1 MSKNDER
8 VLQLK
13 KLIETKK
20 AELFIQKFVPIT
32 NCVLD
37 MEDKKYNLNVLQ
49 EKELEFL
56 MVKLNAYAMSADN
69 LKIDLVISG
78 YGVNEWLTDISRKL
92 AIITDKKKR
101 DELKALEAKLDKML
115 SDEKKTELEL
125 DEIATLLKQ
134 CGIQNEGSI
143 GKMKG
148 ENICLQ

>member
-20 AELFIQKFVPIT
+20 AELSTQRFVPMT

-56 MVKLNAYAMSADN
+56 MVKLNAYSMSADN
-69 LKIDLVISG
+69 LKINLVISG
-78 YGVNEWLTDISRKL
+78 YGVNEWLTDISGKL
-92 AIITDKKKR
+92 AVIIDKKKR
-101 DELKALEAKLDKML
+101 DELKTLESKLDKML

-125 DEIATLLKQ
+125 DEIAALLK
-134 CGIQNEGSI
+134 
-143 GKMKG
+143 
-148 ENICLQ
+148 

>member
-20 AELFIQKFVPIT
+20 AELSTQRFVPIT

-125 DEIATLLKQ
+125 DEIAALLK
-134 CGIQNEGSI
+134 
-143 GKMKG
+143 
-148 ENICLQ
+148 

>member
-20 AELFIQKFVPIT
+20 SELSTQRFVPMT

-56 MVKLNAYAMSADN
+56 MVKLNAYVMSADN

-78 YGVNEWLTDISRKL
+78 YGVNEWLADISSKL

-101 DELKALEAKLDKML
+101 DELKVLEAKLDKML

-125 DEIATLLKQ
+125 DEIAALLK
-134 CGIQNEGSI
+134 
-143 GKMKG
+143 
-148 ENICLQ
+148 

>member
-78 YGVNEWLTDISRKL
+78 YGVNEWLADISGKL
-92 AIITDKKKR
+92 AVITDKKKR
-101 DELKALEAKLDKML
+101 NELKVLEAKLDKML

-125 DEIATLLKQ
+125 DEIAALLK
-134 CGIQNEGSI
+134 
-143 GKMKG
+143 
-148 ENICLQ
+148 

>member
-20 AELFIQKFVPIT
+20 AELSTQRFVPIT

-56 MVKLNAYAMSADN
+56 MVKLNAYSMSADN
-69 LKIDLVISG
+69 LKINLVISG
-78 YGVNEWLTDISRKL
+78 YGVNEWLTDISGKL

-125 DEIATLLKQ
+125 DEIAALLK
-134 CGIQNEGSI
+134 
-143 GKMKG
+143 
-148 ENICLQ
+148 

>member
-78 YGVNEWLTDISRKL
+78 YGVNEWLADISGKL
-92 AIITDKKKR
+92 AVITDKKKR

-125 DEIATLLKQ
+125 DEIAALLK
-134 CGIQNEGSI
+134 
-143 GKMKG
+143 
-148 ENICLQ
+148 

>member
-13 KLIETKK
+13 KLIEAKK
-20 AELFIQKFVPIT
+20 SELSTQRFVPMT

-56 MVKLNAYAMSADN
+56 MVKLNTYAMSADN

-78 YGVNEWLTDISRKL
+78 YGVNEWLADISGKL
-92 AIITDKKKR
+92 AVITDKKKR

-125 DEIATLLKQ
+125 DEIAALLK
-134 CGIQNEGSI
+134 
-143 GKMKG
+143 
-148 ENICLQ
+148 

>member
-13 KLIETKK
+13 KLIEIKK
-20 AELFIQKFVPIT
+20 SELSTQRFVPMT

-49 EKELEFL
+49 EGELRFL
-56 MVKLNAYAMSADN
+56 MIKLNAYAMSAEN
-69 LKIDLVISG
+69 LKEELVIAG
-78 YGVNEWLTDISRKL
+78 YDVNAWLADISGKL
-92 AIITDKKKR
+92 AVITDKKKR

-125 DEIATLLKQ
+125 DEIAALLK
-134 CGIQNEGSI
+134 
-143 GKMKG
+143 
-148 ENICLQ
+148 

>member
-69 LKIDLVISG
+69 LKIGLVISG
-78 YGVNEWLTDISRKL
+78 YGVNEWLADISGKL
-92 AIITDKKKR
+92 AVITDKKKR

-125 DEIATLLKQ
+125 DEIAALLK
-134 CGIQNEGSI
+134 
-143 GKMKG
+143 
-148 ENICLQ
+148 

>member
-20 AELFIQKFVPIT
+20 AELSTQRFVPIT

-56 MVKLNAYAMSADN
+56 MVKLNAYSMSADN
-69 LKIDLVISG
+69 LKINLVISG
-78 YGVNEWLTDISRKL
+78 YGVNEWLTDISGKL

-101 DELKALEAKLDKML
+101 DELKALEAKLNKML

-125 DEIATLLKQ
+125 DEIAALLK
-134 CGIQNEGSI
+134 
-143 GKMKG
+143 
-148 ENICLQ
+148 

>member
-1 MSKNDER
+1 MKKGELVIMATKNDER

-13 KLIETKK
+13 KIIETKK
-20 AELFIQKFVPIT
+20 SELSTQRFVPMT

-37 MEDKKYNLNVLQ
+37 LEDKKYNLNVLQ

-56 MVKLNAYAMSADN
+56 MVKLNAYEMSADN

-78 YGVNEWLTDISRKL
+78 YGVNEWLADISGKL

-101 DELKALEAKLDKML
+101 DELKALESKLDKML

-125 DEIATLLKQ
+125 DEIAALLK
-134 CGIQNEGSI
+134 
-143 GKMKG
+143 
-148 ENICLQ
+148 

>member
-1 MSKNDER
+1 MKKGELVIMANKNDER

-13 KLIETKK
+13 KLIEAKK
-20 AELFIQKFVPIT
+20 SELSTQRFVPMT

-78 YGVNEWLTDISRKL
+78 YGVNEWLADISGKL

-125 DEIATLLKQ
+125 DEIAALLK
-134 CGIQNEGSI
+134 
-143 GKMKG
+143 
-148 ENICLQ
+148 

>member
-20 AELFIQKFVPIT
+20 SELSTQRFVPMT

-37 MEDKKYNLNVLQ
+37 MEDKKYNLNILQ

-56 MVKLNAYAMSADN
+56 MVKLNAYSMSADN

-78 YGVNEWLTDISRKL
+78 YGVNEWLADISGKL
-92 AIITDKKKR
+92 AIIIDKKKR

-125 DEIATLLKQ
+125 DEIAALLK
-134 CGIQNEGSI
+134 
-143 GKMKG
+143 
-148 ENICLQ
+148 

>member
-13 KLIETKK
+13 KLIEIKK
-20 AELFIQKFVPIT
+20 SELSTQRFVPMT

-56 MVKLNAYAMSADN
+56 MVKLNAYSMSADN

-78 YGVNEWLTDISRKL
+78 YGVNEWLADISGKL

-101 DELKALEAKLDKML
+101 DELKALEVKLDKML

-125 DEIATLLKQ
+125 DEIAALLK
-134 CGIQNEGSI
+134 
-143 GKMKG
+143 
-148 ENICLQ
+148 

>member
-8 VLQLK
+8 VLKLK

-20 AELFIQKFVPIT
+20 SELSTQRFVPMT

-56 MVKLNAYAMSADN
+56 MVKLNAYSMSADN

-78 YGVNEWLTDISRKL
+78 YGVNEWLADISGKL
-92 AIITDKKKR
+92 AIIIDKKKR

-125 DEIATLLKQ
+125 DEIAALLK
-134 CGIQNEGSI
+134 
-143 GKMKG
+143 
-148 ENICLQ
+148 

>member
-13 KLIETKK
+13 KLIKSK
-20 AELFIQKFVPIT
+20 RSELSTQKFVPMT
-32 NCVLD
+32 NCVLY

-56 MVKLNAYAMSADN
+56 MVKLNAYSMSADN

-78 YGVNEWLTDISRKL
+78 YGVNEWLADINGKL
-92 AIITDKKKR
+92 AVITDKKKR

-125 DEIATLLKQ
+125 DEIAALLK
-134 CGIQNEGSI
+134 
-143 GKMKG
+143 
-148 ENICLQ
+148 

>member
-13 KLIETKK
+13 KLIETKR
-20 AELFIQKFVPIT
+20 AELSTQRFVPMT

-69 LKIDLVISG
+69 LKINLVVSG
-78 YGVNEWLTDISRKL
+78 YGVNEWLADISGKL
-92 AIITDKKKR
+92 AVITDKKKR

-125 DEIATLLKQ
+125 DEIAALLK
-134 CGIQNEGSI
+134 
-143 GKMKG
+143 
-148 ENICLQ
+148 

>member
-20 AELFIQKFVPIT
+20 AELFTQKFVPIT

-78 YGVNEWLTDISRKL
+78 YGVNEWLTDISGKL

-125 DEIATLLKQ
+125 DEIAALLK
-134 CGIQNEGSI
+134 
-143 GKMKG
+143 
-148 ENICLQ
+148 

>member
-13 KLIETKK
+13 KLIEAKK
-20 AELFIQKFVPIT
+20 SELSTQRFVPMI

-78 YGVNEWLTDISRKL
+78 YGVNEWLADISGKL
-92 AIITDKKKR
+92 SIITDKKKR

-125 DEIATLLKQ
+125 DEIAALLK
-134 CGIQNEGSI
+134 
-143 GKMKG
+143 
-148 ENICLQ
+148 

>member
-20 AELFIQKFVPIT
+20 SELSTQRFVPMT

-56 MVKLNAYAMSADN
+56 MVKLNSYAMSADN

-78 YGVNEWLTDISRKL
+78 YGVNEWLADISGKL

-125 DEIATLLKQ
+125 DEIAALLK
-134 CGIQNEGSI
+134 
-143 GKMKG
+143 
-148 ENICLQ
+148 

>member
-20 AELFIQKFVPIT
+20 AELFIQKFVPMT

-37 MEDKKYNLNVLQ
+37 LEDKKYNLNVLQ

-78 YGVNEWLTDISRKL
+78 YGVNEWLADISGKL
-92 AIITDKKKR
+92 AVITDKKKR

-125 DEIATLLKQ
+125 DEIAALLK
-134 CGIQNEGSI
+134 
-143 GKMKG
+143 
-148 ENICLQ
+148 

>member
-20 AELFIQKFVPIT
+20 SELSTQRFVPMT

-56 MVKLNAYAMSADN
+56 MVKLNAYSMSADN

-78 YGVNEWLTDISRKL
+78 YGVNEWLADISGKL
-92 AIITDKKKR
+92 AIIIDKKKR

-125 DEIATLLKQ
+125 DEIAALLK
-134 CGIQNEGSI
+134 
-143 GKMKG
+143 
-148 ENICLQ
+148 